1 MALLAGKIVQSRA
14 NCIGIKKLS
23 FISLTLF
30 LWCQVEGDSKSSSRF
45 CRFISAAFARKTNIL
60 AFLFP
65 LPLPFGWIPR
75 SEKFFRLSTLNR
87 KYRYTSRSTA
97 NAIVVTVVN
106 VHSTLPRS
114 DKCVKFGNSSTRR
127 NNSEVLQGSKT
138 PYFSTT
144 KYIYIYIYIYIIR
157 SFGMSYRWVFYKLCR
172 ILTRSSKYKERLIEL
187 VILANGN
194 LTHTHY
200 REIKKAIK
208 SAKHVKTSKLSVVT
222 AIGFISII
230 LVSFYSFTGESVP
243 VDKISQ
249 QTTIRNKVGNETVK
263 KSFPASYIKPATN
276 HGFNSLIVANLIA
289 AIGV

>member
-1 MALLAGKIVQSRA
+1 
-14 NCIGIKKLS
+14 
-23 FISLTLF
+23 
-30 LWCQVEGDSKSSSRF
+30 
-45 CRFISAAFARKTNIL
+45 
-60 AFLFP
+60 
-65 LPLPFGWIPR
+65 
-75 SEKFFRLSTLNR
+75 
-87 KYRYTSRSTA
+87 
-97 NAIVVTVVN
+97 
-106 VHSTLPRS
+106 
-114 DKCVKFGNSSTRR
+114 
-127 NNSEVLQGSKT
+127 
-138 PYFSTT
+138 
-144 KYIYIYIYIYIIR
+144 
-157 SFGMSYRWVFYKLCR
+157 MSYRWVFYKLCR

-263 KSFPASYIKPATN
+263 KSFPASYIKPATK